1 MPHLLSDRE
10 GARLGAHPVAEGSAP
25 ERAAMREQSN
35 AMLKLGEVAMQP
47 ECSASAPL
55 RRRLPSATTRSRST
69 RRGWIRWAE
78 PLIEVGADVHG
89 RIDGPARDAV
99 LREIFALL
107 CPLAGGW
114 STPEY
119 GAKGEFCQL

>member
-1 MPHLLSDRE
+1 M
-10 GARLGAHPVAEGSAP
+10 LGIRSLTPTTPVG
-25 ERAAMREQSN
+25 N
-35 AMLKLGEVAMQP
+35 YTVTLN
-47 ECSASAPL
+47 
-55 RRRLPSATTRSRST
+55 

-78 PLIEVGADVHG
+78 PLIEVGADIHG

-114 STPEY
+114 STPPN